1 MKISLE
7 ICLFQG
13 RSFSCNCTLNWLIIQ
28 IIGRLIDNANND
40 IWQLLVQL
48 NGGNVLWY
56 TCHKHI
62 FLHEHEQICR
72 YNLNGI
78 SMKVCDCDKKA
89 TLYSSIKSTAIAH
102 LYYWITLYFCC
113 FSYKKR
119 SEVIW
124 GTHNNTAPVYCH
136 PSAPPQL
143 RHCIVSPNKPTNN
156 KVEDPLF
163 GEMARWGEREEREC
177 VSESLN
183 SGPLP
188 GSGIDCRVQ
197 RMALTLRYHYSSI
210 DRPALKSKSHL
221 VAQAGVSGSGD
232 HGVCVCVCVCVFICV
247 GLGVRMWKWK
257 CSENVCL

>member
-1 MKISLE
+1 MFCDIHATNTYSSMSMNKYV
-7 ICLFQG
+7 G
-13 RSFSCNCTLNWLIIQ
+13 II
-28 IIGRLIDNANND
+28 LMESV
-40 IWQLLVQL
+40 W
-48 NGGNVLWY
+48 
-56 TCHKHI
+56 
-62 FLHEHEQICR
+62 R
-72 YNLNGI
+72 YVTVI
-78 SMKVCDCDKKA
+78 KKA

-102 LYYWITLYFCC
+102 LYYWTTLYFCC

-143 RHCIVSPNKPTNN
+143 RHCIVSSNKPTNN

-232 HGVCVCVCVCVFICV
+232 HGVCVCVCVCVYLCGAWCAYV
-247 GLGVRMWKWK
+247 EVEVLRK
-257 CSENVCL
+257 CLSLVLCHFPRLHPLISSFSLYQVILFLPPSPYG